1 MIFYIP
7 YVTDEHD
14 YSPSWTGNTAYP
26 TITIRGI
33 FTSKDLA
40 YASITDWKY
49 EYYDYD
55 IMEYYIDDE
64 YIEDYF
70 LDKYEEDEEERE
82 TKEIKAFNIDYE
94 NHTLTLFIDNEH
106 GYYETDK
113 IYNEDYSAV
122 YDEHGYLGVTDY

>member
-1 MIFYIP
+1 MVFYIP

-14 YSPSWTGNTAYP
+14 YSPSRTGNTAYP

-64 YIEDYF
+64 CIEEHFSDCE
-70 LDKYEEDEEERE
+70 DDEE
-82 TKEIKAFNIDYE
+82 KEIKAFDIDYE
-94 NHTLTLFIDNEH
+94 EKELTLFINNEH
-106 GYYETDK
+106 GYYEIDK
-113 IYNEDYSAV
+113 TYNEDYSAA